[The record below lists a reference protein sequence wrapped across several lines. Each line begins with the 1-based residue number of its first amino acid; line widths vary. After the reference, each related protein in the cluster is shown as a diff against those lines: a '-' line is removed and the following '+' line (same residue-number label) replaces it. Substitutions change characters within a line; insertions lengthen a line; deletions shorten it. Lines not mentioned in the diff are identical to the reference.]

1 MRLSELKNQLEQNP
15 VIAAVHEAQWEKA
28 LIAPPEIIFYLDAN
42 LLTVQERIHQ
52 AHKAG
57 KHIFV
62 HMDLAEGIGKDKIGI
77 RFLANCGVDGII
89 STRAQ
94 LIRWAK
100 ELNLLT
106 VQRFFVLD
114 SQGMDSISEML
125 QSTVPHCMEI
135 MPGVISKA
143 IRRFGEG
150 SVPVIAGGLLETKQ
164 EVTNALSCGAAAVST
179 SKEELWYL

>member
-1 MRLSELKNQLEQNP
+1 MRFSELKNQLEQNP
-15 VIAAVHEAQWEKA
+15 VIAAVHETQWEKS
-28 LIAPPEIIFYLDAN
+28 LSAPPEIVFYLDAN
-42 LLTVQERIHQ
+42 LLTVQERIAQAHQ
-52 AHKAG
+52 AG
-57 KHIFV
+57 KRIFI
-62 HMDLAEGIGKDKIGI
+62 HMDLAEGIGKDKTGI
-77 RFLANCGVDGII
+77 RFLADCGVDGII

-114 SQGMDSISEML
+114 SQGMGSISEML
-125 QSTVPHCMEI
+125 QSTAPHCMEI

-143 IRRFGEG
+143 IQRFGEG

-164 EVTNALSCGAAAVST
+164 EVTSALSCGAAAVST
-179 SKEELWYL
+179 SREELWYL